1 MESIERNLTMKLY
14 RTYCPESTRLG
25 EYELGILDQAA
36 TAAIKTH
43 LNDCLRCRTELEG
56 LRIYLKD
63 LQPEIS
69 FSLVERVRV
78 LIAELLPRPGGV
90 LATSPAFAMRGA
102 DRPPLEY
109 QAGDTSL
116 TLEISPDPADDD
128 RRVLMGLMM
137 TPAAANWSASL
148 WSEGN
153 PLEGA
158 LVDELGNFVLSGL
171 APGQY
176 DLILSGEDVEIHV
189 QSLDV
194 A

>member
-78 LIAELLPRPGGV
+78 LIAELLPRPGGGWQ
-90 LATSPAFAMRGA
+90 PARLLPCVGQTARRWNT
-102 DRPPLEY
+102 RP
-109 QAGDTSL
+109 G
-116 TLEISPDPADDD
+116 TL
-128 RRVLMGLMM
+128 R
-137 TPAAANWSASL
+137 
-148 WSEGN
+148 
-153 PLEGA
+153 
-158 LVDELGNFVLSGL
+158 
-171 APGQY
+171 
-176 DLILSGEDVEIHV
+176 
-189 QSLDV
+189 
-194 A
+194 